1 MPPSTD
7 AEVPEAPV
15 ATGRPNADWSPL
27 DKLFEDAIGQGLLSG
42 GVVMAWHKG
51 ALAHSTAIGERD
63 VARHEPMAMDTIF
76 RLYSMTKP
84 VMAIAMMIL
93 WDEGKWHPSDP
104 IAKFLPELAALK
116 VVTGTDDAGAP
127 ILAAPKTPP
136 TLEHLM
142 THQTGFAYGFTDDAV
157 DRVFRDVQLPIIPCD
172 LPAADYLSRLARV
185 PLAFEPG
192 TAWRYGVGMDVQGII
207 LERLTGMSLRDF
219 MRERIFIP
227 LGMVDTDFL
236 VPPEKRDRLA
246 TLYGVDN
253 CALVELTRDT
263 PSLGYDNMAALLPRD
278 MVPAYDHIPVM
289 ASGGGG
295 LVATAVDYLQIGRLL
310 ANGGEVDGVRI
321 LTPQA
326 VALMTRSHTPHLLD
340 GNFGTAPHNLRPG
353 YEFAYNGVAIT
364 DPKAADV
371 ALGRGTYFWD
381 GAAGCWFWVD
391 PAHDVIL
398 VALVQLMTDAEK
410 LSLQFRSRGVVA
422 NIVEDLA
429 R

>member
-1 MPPSTD
+1 MSSSHD
-7 AEVPEAPV
+7 AQVLEVPGTE
-15 ATGRPNADWSPL
+15 GRPNPDWQPL
-27 DKLFEDAIGQGLLSG
+27 DKLFEDAVGQGLLSG
-42 GVVMAWHKG
+42 GVVMAWHRG
-51 ALAHSTAIGERD
+51 VLAHATAIGERD
-63 VARHEPMAMDTIF
+63 IARHQPMCMDTIF

-93 WDEGKWHPSDP
+93 WDEGKWQPSDP
-104 IAKFLPELAALK
+104 VAKFLPELAAPK
-116 VVTGTDDAGAP
+116 VVAGTNDAGEP
-127 ILAAPKTPP
+127 IFAVARTQP

-142 THQTGFAYGFTDDAV
+142 THQTGFSYGFSDDAV
-157 DRVFRDVQLPIIPCD
+157 DRVFREVQLPIIPCD
-172 LPAADYLSRLARV
+172 LPAAEYLSRLAQI

-192 TAWRYGVGMDVQGII
+192 TGWRYGVGMDVQGII
-207 LERLTGMSLRDF
+207 VERLSGMSLRDF
-219 MRERIFIP
+219 MRERIFMP

-236 VPPEKRDRLA
+236 VPAAKRDRLA
-246 TLYGVDN
+246 TLYGIDGGK
-253 CALVELTRDT
+253 LVELTRDT

-278 MVPAYDHIPVM
+278 MVPAYDHVPIM

-295 LVATAVDYLQIGRLL
+295 LVGTATDYLQIGRML

-321 LTPQA
+321 LTPEA
-326 VALMTRSHTPHLLD
+326 VALMTRSHTPHLLA
-340 GNFGTAPHNLRPG
+340 GQFGTAPHNLRPG

-364 DPKAADV
+364 DPEAADV
-371 ALGRGTYFWD
+371 ALGLGTYFWD

-422 NIVEDLA
+422 NIVADLA